1 MRHTKLLTGKRAVML
16 ATLTLCSSLSA
27 DAMAQPFLSL
37 AQRTFTLSQ
46 PGKPTITDV
55 PIVRTASSATDYYDY
70 RSASS
75 HTGLEDINMST
86 MFLHYDISQPT
97 NPISLIITHGI
108 DASTTGL
115 VQPPATV
122 NMTIVNIPT
131 TTIVAL
137 SDDGGEF
144 EKTDA
149 TTAEGSWT
157 FVNNTD
163 GGILGAFPDDE
174 DWEISI
180 SISGTVGAGQS
191 IDEWTYRDPLGA
203 NIDLD
208 FSQPF
213 TITYDAPEGAVT
225 SDVDAVAGTPVE
237 VCGHIISSNGTN
249 ANYTF
254 DWDNGAQTTSG
265 TAAAAGQTVCDTFT
279 FAQPG
284 TYTLELSA
292 DDGTGQATNT
302 ITVNVVP
309 PCGDGLIAAGEACD
323 DGNTVDGD
331 GCSST
336 CVEEPGYSCALDAG
350 AIANGGFESPAISG
364 PVGANVQPDNW
375 TFVGGNTDIHRTVA
389 NSGQGVA
396 GDGMQL
402 VDLNGSFPGGLFQD
416 ITTVVGQR
424 YTVSFLGA
432 YNNSC
437 GGVGATAHITAGDP
451 AASDAHTEKVL
462 ASTQDYSDAANWE
475 DYTFTF
481 EATSTTSRLTF
492 TGLQPNTSCGFTIDN
507 VMLQNSFCSA
517 IDDDG
522 DGILS
527 IDEDVNGDGD
537 LTNDDTD
544 GDMIPNYLDPDD
556 DGDGIPTANE
566 DLDND
571 GDRTNDNT
579 DGDTLPNYL
588 DPDDDGD
595 GILTIDEDLDS
606 DGDYDEHDTDGDG
619 TPNYLDANDNDGP
632 LGDLDGDG
640 ITNADETTIGTQ
652 PDNADSD
659 GDGVCD
665 GVIAVMGVCVAGENA
680 ASGQNTDGDM
690 LIDALDTD
698 DDGDGILTV
707 DEDINM
713 DGDPTNDDTDGDM
726 IPNYLDLN
734 DNDGPLGDTDGDGI
748 INSVETMLGT
758 LADNA
763 DTDGDGVCDGVIAVM
778 GVCVAGED
786 AVSGLDTDNN
796 MVINALDSDD
806 DGDGISTLD
815 EDINND
821 GDPNNDDTDGD
832 GTPNYLDANDNDG
845 PLGDIDGDGITNGD
859 ETTIGT
865 LADNADSDGDGLCD
879 GAIAVAGVCVAGEN
893 AASGQNTDGDALID
907 ALDSDDDGDG
917 VLTTAEDANMDGDP
931 TNDDVNASGTP
942 DYLDPCTP
950 DSDALVCPTGD
961 PDDDGVPNST
971 DPDPTDP
978 CDPDPNNANCDSGD
992 TDGDGLSNSQEI
1004 TLGTSPD
1011 NADTDGDGVCD
1022 GTIAVMNVCVAG
1034 EDAASGL
1041 NTDGDMLI
1049 NALDPDDDGDGIS
1062 TLDEDL
1068 NNDGDPNNDD
1078 TDGDMIPDYL
1088 DADDNDG
1095 PNGDLDG
1102 DGIPNGDED
1111 LDGDGD
1117 YDNDDTDG
1125 DGTPNYLDD
1134 DDDNDGILTKDED
1147 IDGDGDPTNDNSDE
1161 ALGDDVPNY
1170 LDPDDD
1176 GDGVN
1181 TADEDVDGDGDP
1193 TNDDTNADGVPN
1205 FLDPCDPDDT
1215 SVACEEGDTD
1225 GDGVINR
1232 DDPAPLDPCDPDP
1245 NALACPTGDTD
1256 MDGLT
1261 NQQERMLGTNP
1272 SEPDSDGDGLDDLFE
1287 LGDDINAPVDTDM
1300 DGTIDALD
1308 EDDDNDGLLTTFE
1321 LGDAAPATL
1330 QDTDANGVPDYLD
1343 NDDDGDGFLTIDENA
1358 DPNGDGNPDDAVD
1371 TGDDGTPDYLDPTT
1385 PGMMADFAITS
1396 PADGATVGTSFTIS
1410 GSAAPG
1416 SEVEILINGEV
1427 VGTAIADENGDW
1439 TFDVTG
1445 VEPGDITVEAKTD
1458 DDTDTVSLTV
1468 EEGVV
1473 QDVVDITSPADGST
1487 VAADFQV
1494 SGTTNPDA
1502 EVEILVDGESVGT
1515 TTADA
1520 NGDWT
1525 FDITGQ
1531 MAGDIT
1537 VEAKVGDVTD
1547 SVTVTVDDTLVA
1559 LDVVISSPVDGDEVT
1574 AGDVTVSGTATP
1586 DAEVEIF
1593 VDGESVGTTTADT
1606 NGDWTFDIT
1615 VDAGDHD
1622 VRAEV
1627 KDGDRSAT
1635 TDTIN
1640 FTATTADGGDDEYGD
1655 YVLSG
1660 GCQQSPGQPAPL
1672 DFAPFAALGAF
1683 VMARRRRKK

>member
-1 MRHTKLLTGKRAVML
+1 MNKPKSNKTLQALLGL
-16 ATLTLCSSLSA
+16 ALFGTPLNAFAGEETYYGHNPTTDGQLQLVGFETSS
-27 DAMAQPFLSL
+27 
-37 AQRTFTLSQ
+37 T
-46 PGKPTITDV
+46 
-55 PIVRTASSATDYYDY
+55 
-70 RSASS
+70 
-75 HTGLEDINMST
+75 
-86 MFLHYDISQPT
+86 YDI
-97 NPISLIITHGI
+97 I
-108 DASTTGL
+108 DLTTGL
-115 VQPPATV
+115 SVSSGTLTQGEQISIDLLTVSDFKVDVSDPMMVLLHHDCCNFSGDFFYPPTEDGKRYYGRDFRIRRIAGSTVVFATEDAVVQVFDNMGTLVETSPQLSEDDFWLPTAINDTDTFHLVSTGTISVGNRSVGNGATQVPPIPADATDAVDCNNNAGNSFYFFTESWTTGAVSIFNQGTADANILLTNLSTNSPMALSVPAGSSAIVTGLGQNYYKLDSDQPLSVWAGDTEAGNTIRNMGDDVTV
-122 NMTIVNIPT
+122 NLGDEGKNFVLDSATQGAYIFAADDNTVLTGVEATPVILNADDVYVVPGGQALAFTSSKSVTVQAIGGNALNDWGVMLRPAMREDRDNDGTPDAVEGACDS
-131 TTIVAL
+131 VAPD
-137 SDDGGEF
+137 SDGDGVPDYRDTEDSDGPIGDLDGDGIINTDENTLGTSHDNADTDGDGVCDGTADVAGVCVAGE
-144 EKTDA
+144 DA
-149 TTAEGSWT
+149 ASGL
-157 FVNNTD
+157 NTD
-163 GGILGAFPDDE
+163 GDML
-174 DWEISI
+174 
-180 SISGTVGAGQS
+180 
-191 IDEWTYRDPLGA
+191 ID
-203 NIDLD
+203 
-208 FSQPF
+208 
-213 TITYDAPEGAVT
+213 
-225 SDVDAVAGTPVE
+225 
-237 VCGHIISSNGTN
+237 
-249 ANYTF
+249 
-254 DWDNGAQTTSG
+254 
-265 TAAAAGQTVCDTFT
+265 
-279 FAQPG
+279 
-284 TYTLELSA
+284 
-292 DDGTGQATNT
+292 
-302 ITVNVVP
+302 
-309 PCGDGLIAAGEACD
+309 
-323 DGNTVDGD
+323 
-331 GCSST
+331 
-336 CVEEPGYSCALDAG
+336 ALD
-350 AIANGGFESPAISG
+350 
-364 PVGANVQPDNW
+364 
-375 TFVGGNTDIHRTVA
+375 T
-389 NSGQGVA
+389 
-396 GDGMQL
+396 
-402 VDLNGSFPGGLFQD
+402 
-416 ITTVVGQR
+416 
-424 YTVSFLGA
+424 
-432 YNNSC
+432 
-437 GGVGATAHITAGDP
+437 
-451 AASDAHTEKVL
+451 
-462 ASTQDYSDAANWE
+462 
-475 DYTFTF
+475 
-481 EATSTTSRLTF
+481 
-492 TGLQPNTSCGFTIDN
+492 
-507 VMLQNSFCSA
+507 
-517 IDDDG
+517 DDDG
-522 DGILS
+522 DGISTL
-527 IDEDVNGDGD
+527 DEDVN
-537 LTNDDTD
+537 
-544 GDMIPNYLDPDD
+544 
-556 DGDGIPTANE
+556 
-566 DLDND
+566 ND
-571 GDRTNDNT
+571 GDPTND
-579 DGDTLPNYL
+579 
-588 DPDDDGD
+588 
-595 GILTIDEDLDS
+595 
-606 DGDYDEHDTDGDG
+606 DTDGDG
-619 TPNYLDANDNDGP
+619 TPNYLDVNDNDGP
-632 LGDLDGDG
+632 LGDTDGDG
-640 ITNADETTIGTQ
+640 ITNGDETTIGTQ
-652 PDNADSD
+652 SDNADTD

-665 GVIAVMGVCVAGENA
+665 GVIAVMGVCVAGEDAANA
-680 ASGQNTDGDM
+680 LNTDGDM
-690 LIDALDTD
+690 LIDALDPD

-726 IPNYLDLN
+726 IPNYLDFN

-748 INSVETMLGT
+748 INSVETML
-758 LADNA
+758 
-763 DTDGDGVCDGVIAVM
+763 
-778 GVCVAGED
+778 
-786 AVSGLDTDNN
+786 
-796 MVINALDSDD
+796 
-806 DGDGISTLD
+806 
-815 EDINND
+815 
-821 GDPNNDDTDGD
+821 
-832 GTPNYLDANDNDG
+832 
-845 PLGDIDGDGITNGD
+845 
-859 ETTIGT
+859 GT

-1502 EVEILVDGESVGT
+1502 EIEILVDGESVGT

-1559 LDVVISSPVDGDEVT
+1559 LDVAISSPVDGDEVT

-1615 VDAGDHD
+1615 VDVGDHD

-1627 KDGDRSAT
+1627 KDGDRSVT

-1640 FTATTADGGDDEYGD
+1640 FTAIAADGGDDDFDGY
-1655 YVLSG
+1655 LLAG
-1660 GCQQSPGQPAPL
+1660 GCHQSPAQEIPGSWL
-1672 DFAPFAALGAF
+1672 MAL
-1683 VMARRRRKK
+1683 MAMLGSLIFRRKRD